1 MVELSPVVVVGL
13 PAVVV
18 VAVSHA
24 VVAVVV
30 VVVVEVVV
38 GFCCCGG
45 FVGYFPPFP
54 SLHVV
59 DSVLGGGG
67 VDTGGGR
74 WQFPADPALKLTPK
88 MKYVESGRF
97 LQMYV

>member
-1 MVELSPVVVVGL
+1 MKLTPGVVT
-13 PAVVV
+13 A
-18 VAVSHA
+18 SHA

-30 VVVVEVVV
+30 VVVVVVV
-38 GFCCCGG
+38 AGFCCCGG
-45 FVGYFPPFP
+45 FVGYLSPFP

-74 WQFPADPALKLTPK
+74 WQFPADPSLDLTPGGIK
-88 MKYVESGRF
+88 NYVDSY
-97 LQMYV
+97 L